1 MSKLDSA
8 PLVDFADITQMG
20 VYRVHSLPAP
30 MSFDGE
36 TGISYTPIVP
46 SEAGCSAFLNIL
58 TGPMDRIGEL
68 WVLINDTWIKPSMP
82 QSEPRKPPFT
92 DEQELRIVEHIK
104 IALEAYSEAIVKA
117 IEDKIKA
124 IEEEGK

>member
-1 MSKLDSA
+1 MNKLDSA

-36 TGISYTPIVP
+36 TGISYTRIFPN
-46 SEAGCSAFLNIL
+46 EAGCSAFLNIR
-58 TGPMDRIGEL
+58 TGPMDRIGEI
-68 WVLINDTWIKPSMP
+68 WVLINGTWSKSSMP

-92 DEQELRIVEHIK
+92 DEQEKRIVEIIK
-104 IALEAYSEAIVKA
+104 AALEAYSEAVVKA
-117 IEDKIKA
+117 IEDKVKEA
-124 IEEEGK
+124 QG